1 MRNALLIHS
10 TDSFLFVDRQ
20 EHELSWEDG
29 RDFPPSRQYT
39 RHCAEKIAGNS
50 SDRIIV
56 TFSQPLQR
64 LSE

>member
-1 MRNALLIHS
+1 MTNTLLVHS
-10 TDSFLFVDRQ
+10 SDSFLFVDRQ

-29 RDFPPSRQYT
+29 RDFPPSHQYT
-39 RHCAEKIAGNS
+39 RCCAEKIAGNS

-64 LSE
+64 LSK